1 MARRWRDSGGLRMTR
16 KGPFKQN
23 GGGDA
28 AELCRG
34 IEGPVENWRPRN
46 NNSGC
51 TSSSRGEG
59 GRGGSPP

>member
-1 MARRWRDSGGLRMTR
+1 MTR